1 MEKRFTHY
9 KLIFICIFST
19 GLVFSQTGGQ
29 HIYQFMNTSPGAR
42 ISALGGMPISWRAND
57 PAAVYLNPSLLNT
70 EMSGALHFS
79 SLSYFSDI
87 SFGHFSYTHGLDSAD
102 IALQLGIHYANY
114 GDITRTDPFGNSN
127 GSFKASDSDIYLA
140 ASKTIK
146 ERIQL
151 GASLHYISS
160 SLDLYSSQGLSLN
173 AGVSYFNPEKKFG
186 LSLLFKHLG
195 FQLSKY
201 HQTSEKLPFEVQ
213 LAYSKKLKHLPLI
226 YHIGIQHLQKWNVRY
241 DDPDLQDDGVL
252 FGDTNEDSDF
262 SKSFSNALR
271 HFVFGVELNIGKKE
285 NFSLRFGYNN
295 LRNRELSLADYRS
308 LSGLS
313 GGFGIKIYKFKFDYS
328 YASYHIA
335 GGSSQISI
343 STNLNHFF
351 GKEI

>member
-1 MEKRFTHY
+1 MEKRYTHY
-9 KLIFICIFST
+9 KLIFICLFSA
-19 GLVFSQTGGQ
+19 GLVFGQTGGQ
-29 HIYQFMNTSPGAR
+29 HIYQFLNTSPGAR

-57 PAAVYLNPSLLNT
+57 PASAYLNPSLLSID
-70 EMSGALHFS
+70 MSGAFHFS
-79 SLSYFSDI
+79 SLSYFSDL
-87 SFGHFSYTHGLDSAD
+87 SFGHFSYTHGFDSAEVT
-102 IALQLGIHYANY
+102 LQLGIHYGKY

-127 GSFKASDSDIYLA
+127 GTFKASDSDIYLA
-140 ASKTIK
+140 ASKTLN
-146 ERIQL
+146 ERINL
-151 GASLHYISS
+151 GASLHFISS
-160 SLDLYSSQGLSLN
+160 SLDLYSSQGLSFN

-186 LSLLFKHLG
+186 LSLLFKHAG

-252 FGDTNEDSDF
+252 FGDTNEDSSFD
-262 SKSFSNALR
+262 KAFSNALR
-271 HFVFGVELNIGKKE
+271 HFILGVELNIGKKE

-343 STNLNHFF
+343 STNLNNFF